1 MKTQFKP
8 PDDDDFLPDLDME
21 TGEQPVIDTQ
31 EDTPEDTPG
40 NPPTSPQPETYVE
53 SEK

>member
-21 TGEQPVIDTQ
+21 TGEQPVIDT
-31 EDTPEDTPG
+31 PGDTPG